1 MALFGKKKKPV
12 DSAAESTAEG
22 AEQAPEHGPFDS
34 LTKDTEKGY
43 IDFGPIRVP
52 QVTGMQL
59 VPTVAPGTK
68 TIVSLGLIF
77 GTSRLELRAFASPT
91 SGGSW
96 EKVQEQL
103 ENTLVEQKNSVKYRH
118 GRWGKQM
125 LISGPSTG
133 DSHVRVVGVDGR
145 RWFLRVDIMG
155 AAATDSE
162 AFEQA
167 REIIDALVVHRDD
180 EPRPPL
186 SIMPLTL
193 PAGMIRV
200 ETPPHV

>member
-1 MALFGKKKKPV
+1 MALFGKNKKLRN
-12 DSAAESTAEG
+12 SATESTVEDT
-22 AEQAPEHGPFDS
+22 EQAPDHGPFDS
-34 LTKDTEKGY
+34 SEKDTEKGY

-77 GTSRLELRAFASPT
+77 GTSRLELRVFASPK

-96 EKVQEQL
+96 MRVQEQL
-103 ENTLVEQKNSVKYRH
+103 ENTLVNQKNTVKYRS

-125 LISGPSTG
+125 LVSGPSTG
-133 DSHVRVVGVDGR
+133 DSQVRIVGVDGR
-145 RWFLRVDIMG
+145 RWFLRIDVMG
-155 AAATDSE
+155 AAATDPA

-167 REIIDALVVHRDD
+167 RDIIDALVVHRDD

-186 SIMPLTL
+186 SIMPMSL

-200 ETPPHV
+200 ETPPNV

>member
-1 MALFGKKKKPV
+1 MALFGRNRNHRESAV
-12 DSAAESTAEG
+12 DTSPEPEV
-22 AEQAPEHGPFDS
+22 QIPEHGPYDS
-34 LTKDTEKGY
+34 LEKETEKGY

-68 TIVSLGLIF
+68 TIVSLGLII
-77 GTSRLELRAFASPT
+77 GTSRLELRVFASPK

-96 EKVQEQL
+96 KRVQEQL
-103 ENTLVEQKNSVKYRH
+103 ETSLTKQKNTVTYRQ

-125 LISGPSTG
+125 LVSGPSTG
-133 DSHVRVVGVDGR
+133 GSQVRIIGLDGR
-145 RWFLRVDIMG
+145 RWFLRVDVMG
-155 AAATDSE
+155 AAAADSD

-180 EPRPPL
+180 QPRPPL
-186 SIMPLTL
+186 STIPMTL
-193 PAGMIRV
+193 PAGMIQV
-200 ETPPHV
+200 ETPPNV